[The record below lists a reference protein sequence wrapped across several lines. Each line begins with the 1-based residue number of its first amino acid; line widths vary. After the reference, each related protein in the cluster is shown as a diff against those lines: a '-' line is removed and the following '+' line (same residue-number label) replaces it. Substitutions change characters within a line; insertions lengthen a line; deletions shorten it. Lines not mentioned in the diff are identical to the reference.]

1 MARPDFNLLVTL
13 DVLLTEGSVARAARR
28 LRLSPSAMSRTL
40 ARLRETTGDPLL
52 VRAGRA
58 LVPTP
63 RALELRERVSRLVQD
78 GEAILRPAEQLDLKQ
93 LVRTFT
99 MRSSEGFVENFGP
112 YLIARVGEQAPGVR
126 LRFIQ
131 KPDKD
136 SGPLRN
142 GTVDLETGVVE
153 QGTAPE
159 LCVQALFRDR
169 YIGVVRKGHT
179 LTKGKIT
186 AARYASGR
194 HIYVSRE
201 GYDRGPIDE
210 ALQPFGLERQIV
222 TIVGGFAT
230 ALALARGSD
239 LRIDVGYQA
248 ARPLIDVS
256 GQRQNVKDA
265 RGLAAGIVLPGQ
277 ILGVRFAF
285 GATLFLPDQYVT
297 RVHVLSYDAPR
308 LQLYDNRTQRFFLG
322 ANLSIRLYRGLYIG
336 GGLAFLS
343 RSAGTVELRGQIALS
358 DPESSTLQSAVAVDL
373 LAIRYPQ
380 FGILWE
386 ATSHLTLALVYRHSF
401 RLDLSQ
407 GFTINADVGDPGQ
420 TPVVKDAKLAE
431 ISNSV
436 DLFQPWQL
444 VAAAAARF
452 GRVLISFDLTFARW
466 SEQPPPASNFR
477 LDLDIG
483 QLGDLVKLPAARAYP
498 DSGFRDLLI
507 PAVGVEWRAIESAAR
522 DRLALDVRG
531 GYRYE
536 ASPVPEQLSESSFG
550 DADKHIIS
558 GGLGLELRKL
568 GRVLPRPLSIDGFA
582 AVTVLP
588 ERIFRKLDP
597 RSAVGDFT
605 VQGLVWQAGGQVRWR
620 F

>member
-1 MARPDFNLLVTL
+1 MRRLWAGRSSGRGRTSPAGL
-13 DVLLTEGSVARAARR
+13 VLLGGLVLLLLGDRHAARANPLDAFGWGARAPA
-28 LRLSPSAMSRTL
+28 LGSAYS
-40 ARLRETTGDPLL
+40 AIADDSA
-52 VRAGRA
+52 AGYYN
-58 LVPTP
+58 
-63 RALELRERVSRLVQD
+63 
-78 GEAILRPAEQLDLKQ
+78 PA
-93 LVRTFT
+93 
-99 MRSSEGFVENFGP
+99 G
-112 YLIARVGEQAPGVR
+112 
-126 LRFIQ
+126 
-131 KPDKD
+131 
-136 SGPLRN
+136 
-142 GTVDLETGVVE
+142 
-153 QGTAPE
+153 
-159 LCVQALFRDR
+159 
-169 YIGVVRKGHT
+169 
-179 LTKGKIT
+179 
-186 AARYASGR
+186 
-194 HIYVSRE
+194 
-201 GYDRGPIDE
+201 
-210 ALQPFGLERQIV
+210 
-222 TIVGGFAT
+222 
-230 ALALARGSD
+230 LARGTD

-256 GQRQNVKDA
+256 GQRQAIKDA

-322 ANLSIRLYRGLYIG
+322 ANLAVRIYRGLYIG

-358 DPESSTLQSAVAVDL
+358 DPNSSTLQSAVSVDL

-380 FGILWE
+380 FGLLWE
-386 ATSHLTLALVYRHSF
+386 ATSHLTLSLVYRHSF

-420 TPVVKDAKLAE
+420 TPVVKGATLAE

-436 DLFQPWQL
+436 DLFQPWQI
-444 VAAAAARF
+444 VAGAAARF

-466 SEQPPPASNFR
+466 SEQPPPASNFK

-483 QLGDLVKLPAARAYP
+483 QLGDLVKLPPARAYP
-498 DSGFRDLLI
+498 DSGFHDLLI

-588 ERIFRKLDP
+588 ERVFRKLDP

-605 VQGLVWQAGGQVRWR
+605 VTGLVWQAGGQVRWR

>member
-1 MARPDFNLLVTL
+1 MRTAAGFPRQSLAPRRAAALLLGSALLGLGGRAAANPL
-13 DVLLTEGSVARAARR
+13 DSFGWGARAPA
-28 LRLSPSAMSRTL
+28 LGSAYAAIADDS
-40 ARLRETTGDPLL
+40 A
-52 VRAGRA
+52 AGYYN
-58 LVPTP
+58 
-63 RALELRERVSRLVQD
+63 
-78 GEAILRPAEQLDLKQ
+78 PA
-93 LVRTFT
+93 
-99 MRSSEGFVENFGP
+99 G
-112 YLIARVGEQAPGVR
+112 
-126 LRFIQ
+126 
-131 KPDKD
+131 
-136 SGPLRN
+136 
-142 GTVDLETGVVE
+142 
-153 QGTAPE
+153 
-159 LCVQALFRDR
+159 
-169 YIGVVRKGHT
+169 
-179 LTKGKIT
+179 
-186 AARYASGR
+186 
-194 HIYVSRE
+194 
-201 GYDRGPIDE
+201 
-210 ALQPFGLERQIV
+210 
-222 TIVGGFAT
+222 
-230 ALALARGSD
+230 LARGSD

-308 LQLYDNRTQRFFLG
+308 LQMYDNRTQRFFLA
-322 ANLSIRLYRGLYIG
+322 ANLAVRIYRGLYIG

-343 RSAGTVELRGQIALS
+343 RSAGTVQLRGQIALS

-386 ATSHLTLALVYRHSF
+386 ATSRLTLGLVYRHTF

-407 GFTINADVGDPGQ
+407 GFDINADIGDPGQ
-420 TPVVKDAKLAE
+420 TPVVKGAKLSE

-477 LDLDIG
+477 LDVDVGALS
-483 QLGDLVKLPAARAYP
+483 DLVKIPPSRAYP
-498 DSGFRDLLI
+498 DPGFHDLLI
-507 PAVGVEWRAIESAAR
+507 PAVGVEWRAINSAAR
-522 DRLALDVRG
+522 DRLALDVRA

-536 ASPVPEQLSESSFG
+536 ASPVPEQLGESSFG
-550 DADKHIIS
+550 DADKHIVS

-568 GRVLPRPLSIDGFA
+568 GRVLLQPIAIDGFA

-588 ERIFRKLDP
+588 ERTFRKLDP

-605 VQGLVWQAGGQVRWR
+605 VQGLVVQAGGQVRWR

>member
-1 MARPDFNLLVTL
+1 MRTGAGFSRQSLASLRAAALLVGTALLGLGGSAAANPL
-13 DVLLTEGSVARAARR
+13 DAFGWGARAPA
-28 LRLSPSAMSRTL
+28 LGSAYAAIADDS
-40 ARLRETTGDPLL
+40 A
-52 VRAGRA
+52 AGYYN
-58 LVPTP
+58 
-63 RALELRERVSRLVQD
+63 
-78 GEAILRPAEQLDLKQ
+78 PA
-93 LVRTFT
+93 
-99 MRSSEGFVENFGP
+99 G
-112 YLIARVGEQAPGVR
+112 
-126 LRFIQ
+126 
-131 KPDKD
+131 
-136 SGPLRN
+136 
-142 GTVDLETGVVE
+142 
-153 QGTAPE
+153 
-159 LCVQALFRDR
+159 
-169 YIGVVRKGHT
+169 
-179 LTKGKIT
+179 
-186 AARYASGR
+186 
-194 HIYVSRE
+194 
-201 GYDRGPIDE
+201 
-210 ALQPFGLERQIV
+210 
-222 TIVGGFAT
+222 
-230 ALALARGSD
+230 LARGSD

-256 GQRQNVKDA
+256 GHRQNVKDA

-308 LQLYDNRTQRFFLG
+308 LQMYDNRTQRFFLA
-322 ANLSIRLYRGLYIG
+322 ANLAVRIYRGLYIG

-343 RSAGTVELRGQIALS
+343 RSAGTVQLRGQIALS

-386 ATSHLTLALVYRHSF
+386 ATSRLTLALVYRHTF

-407 GFTINADVGDPGQ
+407 GFDINADIGDPGQ
-420 TPVVKDAKLAE
+420 TPVVKDAKLSE

-477 LDLDIG
+477 LDVDVGALS
-483 QLGDLVKLPAARAYP
+483 DLVKIPPSRAYP
-498 DSGFRDLLI
+498 DPGFHDLLI
-507 PAVGVEWRAIESAAR
+507 PAVGVEWRAINSAAR
-522 DRLALDVRG
+522 DRLALDVRA

-536 ASPVPEQLSESSFG
+536 ASPVPEQLGESSFG
-550 DADKHIIS
+550 DADKHIVS

-568 GRVLPRPLSIDGFA
+568 GRVLLQPIAIDGFA

-588 ERIFRKLDP
+588 ERTFLKLDP

-605 VQGLVWQAGGQVRWR
+605 VQGLVVQAGGQVRWR